1 MTAFVQ
7 LILTLLFYAWLAAT
21 MVLLWLMYRAI
32 ARYIRRMEETML
44 ASRAISAQA
53 AMKSAEAAA
62 QLAELLREE
71 RKRHAP

>member
-21 MVLLWLMYRAI
+21 MVLLWLVYRAI

-62 QLAELLREE
+62 HLAELLREE